1 MHSNCEEMQMR
12 NAAYTLL
19 LANLRTSLLIFDMS
33 PWLCGIFHVEWST
46 SYCIIER
53 RIIISVQLP
62 LSNATWSSWHIFLN
76 ALIFL
81 TILIIRLTATAV
93 KLINDNSCGSSGF
106 FSAWLPWQKE
116 KEFKENRKIEINNSN
131 NRWNGTGVQA
141 IHFFLLSHM
150 LKRTSNRNILKSVI
164 SFNCIGWD
172 YWLIK
177 ITKWNHCLSQSE

>member
-1 MHSNCEEMQMR
+1 MHHFRSVWCEQDNRAHNKNYVLVLAQSIIKSSYEIFIFFIPEIEKNAINWCIAIAEEMQMESVLV
-12 NAAYTLL
+12 AYTLL

-33 PWLCGIFHVEWST
+33 PWLFVGIFHVEWST

-62 LSNATWSSWHIFLN
+62 LSNATWSSWHMFLN

-106 FSAWLPWQKE
+106 FSA
-116 KEFKENRKIEINNSN
+116 
-131 NRWNGTGVQA
+131 
-141 IHFFLLSHM
+141 
-150 LKRTSNRNILKSVI
+150 
-164 SFNCIGWD
+164 
-172 YWLIK
+172 
-177 ITKWNHCLSQSE
+177 